1 MSLES
6 DRRAIGARNEGQRRG
21 IGQRMINDR
30 QNIRAG
36 ISAARAST
44 FKADLNTLETAPRK
58 QVSFNS
64 RDPKGARP
72 ATVGTGSYK
81 APPAAASSGG
91 GIASPLTEVE
101 LDGFGDREYWPA
113 MIQETTDGLLTFEV
127 RPIKKWKFLDAD
139 GNAAALNIA
148 KPALTL

>member
-6 DRRAIGARNEGQRRG
+6 DRRAIGVRNEGQRRG

-81 APPAAASSGG
+81 APPAATSSGG
-91 GIASPLTEVE
+91 GIAGPLEE
-101 LDGFGDREYWPA
+101 QDYSEREYHA
-113 MIQETTDGLLTFEV
+113 EGLKSSDGLFV
-127 RPIKKWKFLDAD
+127 IPAIKKMTLTDANGD
-139 GNAAALNIA
+139 PVIVMLAPPVTPV
-148 KPALTL
+148 PAP